1 MKLMHRLVILNY
13 LWWKSNRGG
22 VNYLK
27 FDALEE
33 AYQSFLGWLILNTV
47 TSVCKFSILFSVHS
61 LWYYKKTLFNNQV
74 PHGFVIIS
82 FILLTLLFDS
92 GVILLGE
99 SRFLSLWGVKGFIR
113 KFVAARRKVVN
124 QILRV

>member
-1 MKLMHRLVILNY
+1 MQILHT
-13 LWWKSNRGG
+13 
-22 VNYLK
+22 
-27 FDALEE
+27 
-33 AYQSFLGWLILNTV
+33 ILYTFPMV
-47 TSVCKFSILFSVHS
+47 LHEDF
-61 LWYYKKTLFNNQV
+61 FNNQV

-113 KFVAARRKVVN
+113 KFVAAKRKVVN

>member
-13 LWWKSNRGG
+13 LWWESNGGG

-61 LWYYKKTLFNNQV
+61 LWYYMNTFFNNQV
-74 PHGFVIIS
+74 PLGFVIIS

-99 SRFLSLWGVKGFIR
+99 SRFLSLWGVKGCIR
-113 KFVAARRKVVN
+113 KFVAAKRKVVN

>member
-13 LWWKSNRGG
+13 LWWESNGGG

-33 AYQSFLGWLILNTV
+33 AYQSFFGWLILNTV

-61 LWYYKKTLFNNQV
+61 LWYYKKTLFNSQV

-113 KFVAARRKVVN
+113 KFVAAKRKVVN